1 MVTGLICFTGC
12 SDDFLKDKKVYGSY
26 DASVV
31 YENYETAKSRVD
43 FLYQSLL
50 PSSTGGSNALT
61 DITSA
66 GIASFSAVSG
76 LFILPTYPTLVA
88 AVQMDDTGTTRIG
101 KLVFN
106 HPFFIPGTIGVA
118 LSVCFGFLI
127 GSVVL

>member
-50 PSSTGGSNALT
+50 PSSTGGSNAFDRYNQCGYLI
-61 DITSA
+61 DD
-66 GIASFSAVSG
+66 FSKCTEVIWR
-76 LFILPTYPTLVA
+76 LLYF
-88 AVQMDDTGTTRIG
+88 Q
-101 KLVFN
+101 
-106 HPFFIPGTIGVA
+106 
-118 LSVCFGFLI
+118 
-127 GSVVL
+127 